1 MDFIDKALE
10 SRQLSQ
16 NSINLYKRNLL
27 KLNDNKP
34 VKSFHF
40 LKKQRG
46 NFRQNQRFKTNYS
59 TKLYYIHMFCI
70 KRYTKIQEVV

>member
-40 LKKQRG
+40 LKNKEDVLDKIKG
-46 NFRQNQRFKTNYS
+46 LNQLHNEVI
-59 TKLYYIHMFCI
+59 LYPYVL
-70 KRYTKIQEVV
+70 Y

>member
-40 LKKQRG
+40 LKNKEDVLDKIKGLNQL
-46 NFRQNQRFKTNYS
+46 QNEVI
-59 TKLYYIHMFCI
+59 LYPYVL
-70 KRYTKIQEVV
+70 Y

>member
-34 VKSFHF
+34 VK
-40 LKKQRG
+40 
-46 NFRQNQRFKTNYS
+46 
-59 TKLYYIHMFCI
+59 
-70 KRYTKIQEVV
+70 